1 MEPVLKGVVFFV
13 LVTKMLSRGRKV
25 LKKVSLS
32 CTFDSPGLKTEEKRS
47 RNRQVLCS
55 LGKMPNYSELQDT
68 DGIFVGNLFPRSDMA
83 V

>member
-13 LVTKMLSRGRKV
+13 LVTKMLFRGRKV
-25 LKKVSLS
+25 LKLAINLS

-55 LGKMPNYSELQDT
+55 LGEMPN
-68 DGIFVGNLFPRSDMA
+68 
-83 V
+83 